1 MRCMTREIRLR
12 AYSVTFFMLDRIGLL
27 TKLRLESEAWITL
40 IHRSLTNESKVA
52 VNDRFDM
59 VLGKLSVS
67 SLVIFFEGFSDLF
80 RNITESR

>member
-1 MRCMTREIRLR
+1 MTREIRLR

-27 TKLRLESEAWITL
+27 TKLRLEPEAWITL

-67 SLVIFFEGFSDLF
+67 SLVIFF
-80 RNITESR
+80 

>member
-1 MRCMTREIRLR
+1 MTREIRLR

-40 IHRSLTNESKVA
+40 IHRSLTDESKVA